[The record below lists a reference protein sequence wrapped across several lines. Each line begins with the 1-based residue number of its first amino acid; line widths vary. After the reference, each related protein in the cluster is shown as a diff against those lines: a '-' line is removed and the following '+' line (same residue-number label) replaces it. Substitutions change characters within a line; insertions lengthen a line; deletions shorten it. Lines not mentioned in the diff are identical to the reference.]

1 MIIEEKCTPNR
12 LAGWVHSASN
22 DGFDGLR
29 EILCRFGVLLV
40 CGFSVHAWAADQD
53 LTRQVLEMQ
62 LQTRTLESR
71 INKLEAALVEN
82 QQLLDVLKEVE
93 ALKSEVA
100 KLRGQAEVQTHLIDT
115 LEKRQKDL
123 YVDLDRRVSD
133 LAKPS
138 AVAPTAV
145 PPVATV
151 VAPNPSSLSAQTAA
165 PADQAVSS
173 PQLDPMLESRAYE
186 AALNHFKAGNYAG
199 AIAGFKGFLKAY
211 HDSALAPNAQY
222 WIGYAYYALKDY
234 RNALAQQQKLLVVYP
249 GSAKVPDALLNVAS
263 NQVALNDHA
272 AAKKTLEEIVA
283 KFPGSNAAT
292 LATKRLAVLK

>member
-1 MIIEEKCTPNR
+1 MISEECAPNR
-12 LAGWVHSASN
+12 LAGWMRCASH
-22 DGFDGLR
+22 DGLDGLKK
-29 EILCRFGVLLV
+29 ILCGFGVLLV
-40 CGFSVHAWAADQD
+40 CGFSVPAWATDQD

-62 LQTRTLESR
+62 SQTRTLENR
-71 INKLEAALVEN
+71 IAKLEAALLQN
-82 QQLLDVLKEVE
+82 QQLLDLLKEVE

-100 KLRGQAEVQTHLIDT
+100 KLRGQAEVQTHQIDT

-133 LAKPS
+133 MAKPS
-138 AVAPTAV
+138 AVAPAAV

-151 VAPNPSSLSAQTAA
+151 VAPNPSSVSAQTAA
-165 PADQAVSS
+165 SVAS
-173 PQLDPMLESRAYE
+173 PPPHLDPMLESRAYE
-186 AALNHFKAGNYAG
+186 AALNHFKAGNYPG
-199 AIAGFKGFLKAY
+199 AIASFKGFLKAY
-211 HDSALAPNAQY
+211 PDSALAPNAQY
-222 WIGYAYYALKDY
+222 WIGYAYYALRDY
-234 RNALAQQQKLLVVYP
+234 RNALAQQQKLLAVYP

-292 LATKRLAVLK
+292 LAAKRLAILK